1 MLINVTEGMGVVEEL
16 LREPTLVVSYYS
28 SASIALI
35 FSAWEELGG
44 QGREVCVVNFD
55 RIPKELLSV
64 APNYPLRC
72 SESSEN
78 LVYMAQKPSEVPLR
92 FRLVTAIKRVIEDV
106 RWARVD
112 KVDGNLYRLWT
123 GNQVHL
129 FRVVDWRVK
138 DEPLPPLSAAIIEV
152 LEEYGGS
159 LPYKD
164 VVLIVSGKAKASREQ
179 VRNGLAFLKSLG
191 VLEIENGNVSLNK
204 YSGLKGSG
212 GLL

>member
-1 MLINVTEGMGVVEEL
+1 LLINVTEGMGVVEEL

-72 SESSEN
+72 SERSEN

-106 RWARVD
+106 GGLGSTRWREPVQAL
-112 KVDGNLYRLWT
+112 DGEPGSPFQSSRLE
-123 GNQVHL
+123 G
-129 FRVVDWRVK
+129 K